1 MAWQMEHSAESSARP
16 AAVWRRYVDV
26 EHWSEWSQKGVERS
40 SLDGEFEEG
49 TTGKSKAPGFP
60 EGKFTLITV
69 EPEKRFVSEAKFP
82 GGRLTF
88 EHMIEPA
95 DGGTRITHRATLDGP
110 LTFLWSQVIGRM
122 IKRGMPEGVERLA
135 EVAAEKQEE
144 ERKDAEVEKE
154 REARLEKADE
164 QFKEEI
170 EKTSQGEG
178 DKGGASVPGA

>member
-1 MAWQMEHSAESSARP
+1 MAWQMEHSAQSSASP
-16 AAVWRRYVDV
+16 EAVWNRYVDV

-40 SLDGEFEEG
+40 SLDGEFKEG

-60 EGKFTLITV
+60 EGKFQLITV

-88 EHMIEPA
+88 AHTIEPA
-95 DGGTRITHRATLDGP
+95 DGGTRITHQATLDGP
-110 LTFLWSQVIGRM
+110 LTFVWSQVIGRI

-135 EVAAEKQEE
+135 ELAVEKEQEDRQEAEK
-144 ERKDAEVEKE
+144 EKE

-170 EKTSQGEG
+170 EKTSRG
-178 DKGGASVPGA
+178 DTDYGGASLPGA

>member
-1 MAWQMEHSAESSARP
+1 MAWQMEHSAESSASA

-60 EGKFTLITV
+60 EGKFQLVTV
-69 EPEKRFVSEAKFP
+69 EPEKQFVSEAKFP

-110 LTFLWSQVIGRM
+110 LTFVWSQVIGR
-122 IKRGMPEGVERLA
+122 IVKRGMPEGVERLA
-135 EVAAEKQEE
+135 ELAVEKEEE
-144 ERKDAEVEKE
+144 ERKEAEEDKD
-154 REARLEKADE
+154 REARREETDEK
-164 QFKEEI
+164 FKEEI

-178 DKGGASVPGA
+178 DKGGASIPGA